1 MEVNRIVRFWE
12 NEKVMGKIWLFVVCD
27 VMLVVW

>member
-12 NEKVMGKIWLFVVCD
+12 NEKVMGKLFVVCD